1 MAPPSH
7 LRDQTVQSMFD
18 RIAERYDLLNRVI
31 SLRLDARWRGEVI
44 RKALA
49 VDHPVIVDLGTGTG
63 DLALS
68 AAKMTHGE
76 ARIVGLDFSLQ
87 MIRLAQS
94 KLARSPYGSVTA
106 FVQGS
111 AMNAPFK
118 ERSFDAAMTA
128 FVLRNI
134 SDLAQF
140 FLEAHR
146 VLKPGGRLVS
156 LDMYPPPPGWFSTL
170 YSIYFHRVMPWI
182 AGWLSHNRGAY
193 QYLSDSVRQF
203 YPPQTI
209 AKLMEEAGFKTVT
222 VRKFLR
228 GAVCMH
234 TAMKAPSAPE

>member
-1 MAPPSH
+1 
-7 LRDQTVQSMFD
+7 MFD

-31 SLRLDARWRGEVI
+31 SLRLDARWRSEVV

-87 MIRLAQS
+87 MIRLAES
-94 KLARSPYGSVTA
+94 KRARSRHGSVTA

-118 ERSFDAAMTA
+118 AQSFDAAMTA

-140 FLEAHR
+140 FFEAHR

-182 AGWLSHNRGAY
+182 AGWLSRNRGAY

-203 YPPQTI
+203 HPPQTI
-209 AKLMEEAGFKTVT
+209 ATLMEEAGFKAVT

-228 GAVCMH
+228 GSVCMH
-234 TAMKAPSAPE
+234 TAIKAPSAPE

>member
-1 MAPPSH
+1 
-7 LRDQTVQSMFD
+7 MFD

-31 SLRLDARWRGEVI
+31 SLRLDARWRSGVV

-87 MIRLAQS
+87 MIRLAES
-94 KLARSPYGSVTA
+94 KRARSRHGSVTA

-118 ERSFDAAMTA
+118 AQSFDAAMTA

-140 FLEAHR
+140 FFEAHR
-146 VLKPGGRLVS
+146 VLKPVGMLV
-156 LDMYPPPPGWFSTL
+156 STL

-182 AGWLSHNRGAY
+182 AGWLSRNRGAY

-203 YPPQTI
+203 HPPQTI
-209 AKLMEEAGFKTVT
+209 ATLMEEAGFKAVT

-228 GAVCMH
+228 GSVCMH